1 MEDESST
8 HSHSRF
14 ADARPTPPPRHL
26 WGTSVTDGETSRVG
40 AGARLENSLI
50 KCHQGGGG
58 GRGAQAGKVYIPE
71 ALLLPQLLLQTT
83 DLPQVSLHQGPL

>member
-1 MEDESST
+1 MTQAGSPSQCQVVKVQIST
-8 HSHSRF
+8 GRG
-14 ADARPTPPPRHL
+14 R
-26 WGTSVTDGETSRVG
+26 
-40 AGARLENSLI
+40 
-50 KCHQGGGG
+50 G